1 MAYGIK
7 KIRKRSLLL
16 LMPILLLG
24 VFSSLLIVNRS
35 QGYLYYERIEFEYD
49 DTKFHA
55 NLYHPAQKINFQ
67 DKHPLVIYIH
77 GFSGQKD
84 RDSRIPL
91 ELTKR
96 GFFVACI
103 DMPGHGE
110 SANSDLLDIDED
122 GDFVATQMCSKLLDK
137 IENLGIYSQ
146 IDEDQIG
153 LLGFSYGGYVA
164 LMNGLYD
171 DRFTVTVTWAGVADV
186 TKPYKGADISDRQKD
201 LLHENNP
208 VEVMNN
214 VSKQPDNLLLIV
226 HKEDYWYKYNKRL
239 QDLTDCKWEVLTYP
253 VSGVGE
259 AHLLLSDK
267 VIIKTITWFEDEF
280 FDSTSKNGP
289 IELSYQLSYLLIFL
303 AMIAIFITTFS
314 LMIYFSKYLLKKGGL
329 ISTQPP
335 PKKAV
340 LSKAKTSETSVNSVR
355 KKHILVFTLSIF
367 IFVSI
372 WILFSLLFG
381 IAAFMFASG
390 INILIYV
397 VFIRKI
403 LRKKEPKREE
413 KLSFKRRISSYF
425 KSESTKRSLV
435 YAACCAGIFLG
446 LYFSFALLYP
456 FYLVYPHTFLAFALA
471 IIYFPL
477 YLSTEIFYRKT
488 LYPSLKFIESRKKRT
503 LIVTIT
509 TLFIQIILMILM
521 LSFLAWPVLI
531 ATYIAFMISSLMNGI
546 IYHKTEKLG
555 AVLLNSFIILG
566 IFYGASMSFLL
577 NLILIIS

>member
-1 MAYGIK
+1 
-7 KIRKRSLLL
+7 
-16 LMPILLLG
+16 MPILLLG

-49 DTKFHA
+49 NTKFHA
-55 NLYHPAQKINFQ
+55 NLYHPTKRIDFQ
-67 DKHPLVIYIH
+67 DKYPLVIYIH

-137 IENLGIYSQ
+137 IENLGVYSQ

-214 VSKQPDNLLLIV
+214 GSKQPDNLLLIV

-267 VIIKTITWFEDEF
+267 VIIKTIMWFEDEY

-303 AMIAIFITTFS
+303 AMITIFITTFS

-340 LSKAKTSETSVNSVR
+340 LSKTKTSETSVNSVR
-355 KKHILVFTLSIF
+355 KRQILVFSLSIF

-372 WILFSLLFG
+372 WILCSLLFG

-390 INILIYV
+390 LNILIYV

-403 LRKKEPKREE
+403 LRKKEPKREV
-413 KLSFKRRISSYF
+413 KLNFKDRILSYF
-425 KSESTKRSLV
+425 KSESTKRSLG

-446 LYFSFALLYP
+446 LYFSFALFYP

-503 LIVTIT
+503 FIVTIT
-509 TLFIQIILMILM
+509 TLFIQIFLMILM

-566 IFYGASMSFLL
+566 IFYGATMSFLL

>member
-1 MAYGIK
+1 
-7 KIRKRSLLL
+7 
-16 LMPILLLG
+16 MPIILLG

-49 DTKFHA
+49 NTKFHA
-55 NLYHPAQKINFQ
+55 NLYHPTKRIDFQ
-67 DKHPLVIYIH
+67 DKYPLVIYIH

-137 IENLGIYSQ
+137 IENLGVYSQ

-214 VSKQPDNLLLIV
+214 GSKQPDNLLLIV

-239 QDLTDCKWEVLTYP
+239 HELTDCKWEVLTYP

-267 VIIKTITWFEDEF
+267 VIIKTIMWFEDEY

-303 AMIAIFITTFS
+303 AMITIFITTFS

-340 LSKAKTSETSVNSVR
+340 LSKTKTSETSVNSVR
-355 KKHILVFTLSIF
+355 KRQILVFSLSIF

-372 WILFSLLFG
+372 WILCSLLFG

-390 INILIYV
+390 LNILIYV

-403 LRKKEPKREE
+403 LRKKEPKREV
-413 KLSFKRRISSYF
+413 KLNFKDRILSYF
-425 KSESTKRSLV
+425 KSESTKRSLG

-446 LYFSFALLYP
+446 LYFSFALFYP

-503 LIVTIT
+503 FIVTIT
-509 TLFIQIILMILM
+509 TLFIQIFLMILM

-566 IFYGASMSFLL
+566 IFYGATMSFLL